1 MTLYA
6 GWTEKPVD
14 PVENLRNLLSKI
26 SDEKN
31 VTADEAAFVEEADAV
46 YGSLDKTQ
54 KASVT
59 KAERTKLN
67 AAKKSLAA
75 NRKAAAKVSE
85 MIAEK
90 LPATPEALTLS
101 ERRAVTKA
109 ENAYEKLTD
118 AQKTFL
124 TEEETAR
131 LNAFIARRDFL
142 TENEAKIKA
151 DEKAAAAAEKKIK
164 ALPKVAKIDYTDKE
178 KIEAARAAYNDLTDD
193 QKKLVT
199 NLETLETAEAALE
212 KALADVA
219 EQQKNAEAVIEM
231 IDALPETVEHDHD
244 HKDHQAQIKQ
254 AREAYDAL
262 DKIGRG
268 FVSKDTLKKLTTKEK
283 ALKKLVSQ
291 DTKDEKAAAKVI
303 AKIEKLPAAEDVIV
317 KNKSAISAARKA
329 YDKLNENAKKY
340 ADDNTEAMQKLAD
353 CEAALEQA
361 VLDEEAAD
369 AAEAL
374 IKKLPRAKR
383 VKESDREQVQAAWD
397 AYDALTAKQKT
408 LISDKNVQKLLDCCE
423 ALGIETEE
431 IDIEALQE
439 LQAERERA
447 AIAIEQFV
455 MAEGDEA
462 DEEVSEEVYDEAD
475 AE

>member
-1 MTLYA
+1 MKEQET
-6 GWTEKPVD
+6 
-14 PVENLRNLLSKI
+14 S
-26 SDEKN
+26 
-31 VTADEAAFVEEADAV
+31 
-46 YGSLDKTQ
+46 
-54 KASVT
+54 
-59 KAERTKLN
+59 AET
-67 AAKKSLAA
+67 
-75 NRKAAAKVSE
+75 VID
-85 MIAEK
+85 MI
-90 LPATPEALTLS
+90 
-101 ERRAVTKA
+101 
-109 ENAYEKLTD
+109 N
-118 AQKTFL
+118 
-124 TEEETAR
+124 
-131 LNAFIARRDFL
+131 
-142 TENEAKIKA
+142 
-151 DEKAAAAAEKKIK
+151 
-164 ALPKVAKIDYTDKE
+164 
-178 KIEAARAAYNDLTDD
+178 
-193 QKKLVT
+193 
-199 NLETLETAEAALE
+199 
-212 KALADVA
+212 
-219 EQQKNAEAVIEM
+219 
-231 IDALPETVEHDHD
+231 ALPETIVHDHD
-244 HKDHQAQIKQ
+244 SKEDQKTIAA

-374 IKKLPRAKR
+374 IKKLPTAKR